1 MKVLVY
7 SPTIHFLAGFHSA
20 SRATTWY
27 SRVIL
32 SVLAMKKKMF
42 KISVNKFLLIWFLRK
57 SEIQLRVH
65 TPPMYTHTHTHTHT
79 SVYLFF
85 KELIFTK
92 QSFNKQFKTPF
103 YGSSVLDERVVR

>member
-32 SVLAMKKKMF
+32 SVLVMKKKMF

-65 TPPMYTHTHTHTHT
+65 TPHMYTHTHTHTHT
-79 SVYLFF
+79 HICIFVFQRAYLHQTV
-85 KELIFTK
+85 I
-92 QSFNKQFKTPF
+92 Q
-103 YGSSVLDERVVR
+103 